1 MAGDGGRREPEE
13 EILPER
19 DGVLP
24 GMIGENEGRE
34 CGVEHRHGEV
44 LEAFLEN
51 FPDGILLLDLQG
63 SVLECRMG
71 TETTFLEIFRERMT
85 AGQRFSDLPIFSEET
100 VSRAVKAFEKVRC
113 SGFCVHCE
121 FPLELSDRT
130 MFLEMRLFPAGR
142 GHVAVLCRDVT
153 ELRLV
158 ERDLDLDLAEGI
170 IQNAQEGIVVTDAA
184 GIITMVNHAFTEIT
198 GYTPEEALGR
208 RPSILKSKH
217 HGREFYESMWRSLA
231 EKGHWQ
237 GEIWNRRK
245 SGEVYPEWLS
255 IGALRDERGVIR
267 HFVSVFSD
275 ISQLKAQEM
284 QIAHQAYHDRLT
296 GLPNRHLFRDRLMVE
311 VAQAHRE
318 GGSLGV
324 LLLNLDRFK
333 NVNDILGHAA
343 GDGIL
348 VAVGERLRGLVKEGD
363 TVSSMGGDEFA
374 VLVPRLVVPGEMGRL
389 AREILAS
396 LREPFEVEGQRFY
409 LTASIGIS
417 VYPLDGED
425 QVELVRTA
433 DLALRRAKEQGGDGY
448 SFYAESMNQ
457 AVSKKLV
464 MENGLRRALER
475 EEFVL
480 YYQPQVEV
488 ETGRLIGV
496 EALLRWRNED
506 GTVIS
511 PGEFIPLAEE
521 TGLILP
527 IGEWVLHKACRQNR
541 QWRDA
546 GFPPVEISVNISAL
560 QVARGN
566 LVSLV
571 AGVLEKTGLEPS
583 GLAVEITENSLMANR
598 DAAREIFRALDDM
611 GVRIYI
617 DDFGTG
623 YSSLGYLKN
632 FALSGFKVDKSFV
645 DGIATCVRDA
655 AILEAMFGMARSL
668 ELDVVVEG
676 VENAVQLTVLKSL
689 GCRFVQGFLY
699 STPLPPEM
707 ATLYV
712 KKGFVRP
719 PG

>member
-1 MAGDGGRREPEE
+1 
-13 EILPER
+13 
-19 DGVLP
+19 
-24 GMIGENEGRE
+24 
-34 CGVEHRHGEV
+34 
-44 LEAFLEN
+44 
-51 FPDGILLLDLQG
+51 
-63 SVLECRMG
+63 
-71 TETTFLEIFRERMT
+71 
-85 AGQRFSDLPIFSEET
+85 
-100 VSRAVKAFEKVRC
+100 
-113 SGFCVHCE
+113 
-121 FPLELSDRT
+121 
-130 MFLEMRLFPAGR
+130 
-142 GHVAVLCRDVT
+142 
-153 ELRLV
+153 
-158 ERDLDLDLAEGI
+158 
-170 IQNAQEGIVVTDAA
+170 
-184 GIITMVNHAFTEIT
+184 
-198 GYTPEEALGR
+198 
-208 RPSILKSKH
+208 
-217 HGREFYESMWRSLA
+217 
-231 EKGHWQ
+231 
-237 GEIWNRRK
+237 
-245 SGEVYPEWLS
+245 
-255 IGALRDERGVIR
+255 
-267 HFVSVFSD
+267 
-275 ISQLKAQEM
+275 
-284 QIAHQAYHDRLT
+284 
-296 GLPNRHLFRDRLMVE
+296 
-311 VAQAHRE
+311 
-318 GGSLGV
+318 
-324 LLLNLDRFK
+324 
-333 NVNDILGHAA
+333 
-343 GDGIL
+343 
-348 VAVGERLRGLVKEGD
+348 
-363 TVSSMGGDEFA
+363 
-374 VLVPRLVVPGEMGRL
+374 
-389 AREILAS
+389 
-396 LREPFEVEGQRFY
+396 
-409 LTASIGIS
+409 
-417 VYPLDGED
+417 
-425 QVELVRTA
+425 
-433 DLALRRAKEQGGDGY
+433 
-448 SFYAESMNQ
+448 
-457 AVSKKLV
+457 

-475 EEFVL
+475 EEFAL

-488 ETGRLIGV
+488 KTGRLIGV

-583 GLAVEITENSLMANR
+583 GLAVEITENSLMENR